1 MINYEITF
9 KDAVVINNIN
19 GLSDV
24 IQSFVVEVTNTDSEY
39 KQANIQKFW
48 HTQSK
53 KIELPAADP
62 MNFIDFQII
71 SPEIL
76 TEWMENIIP
85 GQIDQM
91 KHVLAIHYQE
101 YQSIINPDP
110 NISVKQFAF

>member
-1 MINYEITF
+1 MINYEISF
-9 KDAVVINNIN
+9 KDAVVINSID
-19 GLSDV
+19 GLIDV
-24 IQSFVVEVTNTDSEY
+24 IQSFVVEVTNTDSDY
-39 KQANIQKFW
+39 KQANLQKFW

-62 MNFIDFQII
+62 MNFIDFQNI

-76 TEWMENIIP
+76 TGWIENIIP

-91 KHVLAIHYQE
+91 KNVLAIHYQA
-101 YQSIINPDP
+101 YLRIINPDP